1 MSYLNSKVF
10 YEFLKVYS
18 KFFICDIYYSLIEG
32 RNFTII
38 DFLRKTLTAIFSNA
52 KEENI
57 LKALKKIEK
66 EIPKS
71 KIDITFTFH
80 IHTLFSRGYKLDE
93 LEFYFIEF
101 FNAYEKLVENIKTET
116 KINNILIEFNNAL
129 SHILF
134 ALENTN
140 TFKSN
145 INKAKSHLYRA
156 ILDCYKEILVE
167 NSYLV
172 ERNQYQYIK
181 TRKKEAL
188 NIGKNEDNKKEI
200 IEEYKTLLN
209 TKFQPSNSSN

>member
-18 KFFICDIYYSLIEG
+18 KFFIYDIYYSLIKG

-38 DFLRKTLTAIFSNA
+38 DFLRKALTAIFSNV

-80 IHTLFSRGYKLDE
+80 SHTLLSRGHKLDE

-101 FNAYEKLVENIKTET
+101 FNAYEELVENIKIET

-172 ERNQYQYIK
+172 KRNQSQYIK

-200 IEEYKTLLN
+200 IEEYKILLDI
-209 TKFQPSNSSN
+209 KSQPS